1 MDINELIK
9 NVSVRKFFGIES
21 DDNISDETMKLLGLL
36 EYCKFSKGEDIVT
49 YGDSA
54 EDGMYIIINGNATVL
69 GAKGRVAG
77 KMESGGFVGEM
88 ALISGKTRGATVR
101 ADDELEAVRIPRP
114 LFNEVVKKN
123 PDCYGVFMET
133 LYSNLTSVI
142 TDQLRIKAE
151 LDIATKIQESS
162 LTKKFD
168 DFGIEAYAVMRPA
181 REVSGDFYDI
191 FKIDNSR
198 VCLIIADV
206 SGKGISAAL
215 FMLMAKM
222 IIKNYAKLNIPVN
235 EVLERANNELCEN
248 NDANMFVTAFI
259 GIFNTDTGE
268 FRYANAGHN
277 LPIVLSQSQGAD
289 FIMAYPGFVLAGME
303 NMKYKESTITLD
315 KNDAIYMYTDGVTE
329 AQNVKDELF
338 SDERLIKLFKEK
350 NYARMNVKDVLTD
363 VQTEI
368 DNYCAEAEQ
377 SDDITMLMFKWS

>member
-1 MDINELIK
+1 MEINDLIK
-9 NVSVRKFFGIES
+9 NVSVCKFFGIE
-21 DDNISDETMKLLGLL
+21 NENEISAETMKLLNLL

-49 YGDSA
+49 YGADA
-54 EDGMYIIINGNATVL
+54 EDGMYIIISGNATVL
-69 GAKGRVAG
+69 GEKGRVVG
-77 KMESGGFVGEM
+77 KMQSGGFVGEM

-101 ADDELEAVRIPRP
+101 ADDDLETVRISRP

-168 DFGIEAYAVMRPA
+168 DFGVEVSAVMRPA

-198 VCLIIADV
+198 ICLIIADV
-206 SGKGISAAL
+206 SGKGISASL

-222 IIKNYAKLNIPVN
+222 VIKNYAKLNIPVN

-248 NDANMFVTAFI
+248 NDANMFVTAFM
-259 GIFNTDTGE
+259 GIFNIDTGE
-268 FRYANAGHN
+268 FKYANAGHN
-277 LPIVLSQSQGAD
+277 LPIILRHNQEAE
-289 FIMAYPGFVLAGME
+289 FIKAYPGFVLAGME
-303 NMKYKESTITLD
+303 NMKYRECTITLD
-315 KNDAIYMYTDGVTE
+315 KNDAVYMYTDGVTE
-329 AQNVKDELF
+329 AQNIKDELF
-338 SDERLIKLFKEK
+338 SDERLMKLFNEK
-350 NYARMNVKDVLTD
+350 SYSKMSVKDVLND

-368 DNYCAEAEQ
+368 DNYCADAEQ
-377 SDDITMLMFKWS
+377 SDDITMLMFRRS